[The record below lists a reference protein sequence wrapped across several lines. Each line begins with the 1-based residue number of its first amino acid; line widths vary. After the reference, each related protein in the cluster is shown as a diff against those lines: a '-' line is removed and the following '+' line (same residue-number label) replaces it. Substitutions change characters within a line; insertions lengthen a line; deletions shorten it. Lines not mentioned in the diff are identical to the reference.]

1 VRIGFHKPS
10 QTSPVVLVGVCVFCF
25 LVEQLVPNARFKRE
39 YTWSSCVL
47 EVTEMCLIH
56 ANGCRKATLNNYDE
70 KRP

>member
-25 LVEQLVPNARFKRE
+25 LVEKLVPNARFEGE
-39 YTWSSCVL
+39 YTWSSRVL
-47 EVTEMCLIH
+47 EVTEMRIIC
-56 ANGCRKATLNNYDE
+56 ANGCRKATLKNYDE